1 MKDFRNRVVVI
12 TGAGSGIGRALAQQL
27 DKQGALLSLSDVNK
41 AGLKT
46 TADSLSRKH
55 FTELLDVA
63 DRDAV
68 YANAEAT
75 EKRFGPASVVINN
88 AGVAVSQTIEDLSY
102 DDFEWVMNIN
112 FWGMVYGSKAY
123 LPQLQTHQESA
134 LANVSSVFGLFS
146 LPTQGAYNASKFAI
160 RGFTEAL
167 RSEMAGTGLAVHS
180 IHPGGIRTDIARNAR
195 FYVGPGQVTDQ
206 KKASGL
212 FDKVTVTSPEGAA
225 KTILKGIQRKQERIL
240 IGPDARVFDAM
251 QRSMPV
257 QYSKVVSLADKASKF
272 ISSKVA

>member
-1 MKDFRNRVVVI
+1 MKKFRNKVVVI
-12 TGAGSGIGRALAQQL
+12 TGAGSGIGRALAQSL
-27 DKQGALLSLSDVNK
+27 DKQGALLSLSDVNQ
-41 AGLKT
+41 AGLKE
-46 TADSLSRKH
+46 TASLLGRKH
-55 FTELLDVA
+55 YTEQLDVA

-88 AGVAVSQTIEDLSY
+88 AGVAVSQTIENLSY
-102 DDFEWVMNIN
+102 EDFEWVMNIN

-123 LPQLQTHQESA
+123 LPQLQQHEEAA

-167 RSEMAGTGLAVHS
+167 RSEMAGTGLSIHS
-180 IHPGGIRTDIARNAR
+180 IHPGGIRTNIAKSAR
-195 FYVGPGQVTDQ
+195 FYVGPGQITDQ

-212 FDKVTVTSPEGAA
+212 FDKITVTTPESAA
-225 KTILKGIQRKQERIL
+225 KTILKGISRKQERIL
-240 IGPDARVFDAM
+240 IGPDAQVFDAL
-251 QRSMPV
+251 QRSMPTG
-257 QYSKVVSLADKASKF
+257 YSRVVSMADKASKF
-272 ISSKVA
+272 VGSQVA

>member
-1 MKDFRNRVVVI
+1 MKNFRNQVVVI

-27 DKQGALLSLSDVNK
+27 DKQGALLSLSDVNQN
-41 AGLKT
+41 GLQET
-46 TADSLSRKH
+46 LDSLSRKH
-55 FTELLDVA
+55 FSELLDVA
-63 DRDAV
+63 DREAV

-88 AGVAVSQTIEDLSY
+88 AGVAVAQTIADLSY
-102 DDFEWVMNIN
+102 EDFEWVMDIN
-112 FWGMVYGSKAY
+112 FWGMVYGTKAY
-123 LPQLQTHQESA
+123 LPQLQTHKEA
-134 LANVSSVFGLFS
+134 AVANVSSVFGLFS

-167 RSEMAGTGLAVHS
+167 RSEMAGTGLSVHS
-180 IHPGGIRTDIARNAR
+180 IHPGGIRTDIAKNSR
-195 FYVGPGQVTDQ
+195 FYVGPGQITDQ

-212 FDKVTVTSPEGAA
+212 FDKVTVTSPQTAA
-225 KTILKGIQRKQERIL
+225 KTIIKGIQRKQERIL

-272 ISSKVA
+272 IGNKVA

>member
-1 MKDFRNRVVVI
+1 MKSVRNKVVVI
-12 TGAGSGIGRALAQQL
+12 TGAGSGIGRALAKQL
-27 DKQGALLSLSDVNK
+27 DRQGALLSLSDVNQD
-41 AGLKT
+41 GLKET
-46 TADSLSRKH
+46 LDSLTRKH
-55 FTELLDVA
+55 FGETLDVA

-88 AGVAVSQTIEDLSY
+88 AGVAVAQTIEDLSY
-102 DDFEWVMNIN
+102 EDFEWVMNIN

-123 LPQLQTHQESA
+123 LPQLKTHKEA
-134 LANVSSVFGLFS
+134 AIANVSSVFGLFS

-167 RSEMAGTGLAVHS
+167 RSEMAGTGISVHS
-180 IHPGGIRTDIARNAR
+180 IHPGGIRTNIAKSSR
-195 FYVGPGQVTDQ
+195 FYVGPGQITDQ
-206 KKASGL
+206 KKANSL
-212 FDKVTVTSPEGAA
+212 FDKVTVTSADSAA
-225 KTILKGIQRKQERIL
+225 KTIIKGIQRKQDRIL

-257 QYSKVVSLADKASKF
+257 QYSKVISLADKASKF
-272 ISSKVA
+272 IGDKVA

>member
-1 MKDFRNRVVVI
+1 MKNFRNKVAVI

-27 DKQGALLSLSDVNK
+27 DKQGALLSLSDVNE
-41 AGLKT
+41 AGLKET
-46 TADSLSRKH
+46 LDSLSRKH
-55 FTELLDVA
+55 YSEILDVA

-75 EKRFGPASVVINN
+75 EKRFGPASIVINN
-88 AGVAVSQTIEDLSY
+88 AGVAVAQTIEDLSY
-102 DDFEWVMNIN
+102 DDFEWIMDIN

-123 LPQLQTHQESA
+123 LPQLKQHKEA
-134 LANVSSVFGLFS
+134 AVANVSSVFGLFS

-167 RSEMAGTGLAVHS
+167 RAEMAGTGLSVHS
-180 IHPGGIRTDIARNAR
+180 IHPGGIRTDIAKNAR
-195 FYVGPGQVTDQ
+195 FYVGPGQMTDQ

-212 FDKVTVTSPEGAA
+212 FDKVTVTTADSAA
-225 KTILKGIQRKQERIL
+225 RTILKGIQRKQERIL

-257 QYSKVVSLADKASKF
+257 QYSKVVNLADKASKF
-272 ISSKVA
+272 IGSKVA